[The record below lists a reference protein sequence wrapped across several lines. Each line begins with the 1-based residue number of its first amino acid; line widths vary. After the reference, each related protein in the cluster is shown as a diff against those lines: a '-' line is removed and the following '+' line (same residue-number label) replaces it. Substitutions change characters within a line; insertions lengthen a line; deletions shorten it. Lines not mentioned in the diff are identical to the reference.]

1 MRKRR
6 WLMWQGLI
14 VPSLE
19 RFIVT
24 PSDHGFELS
33 GLLLRTHEEA
43 PHVARYTI
51 RVDEGCLTQAVEVEL
66 ENGGQRAL
74 RLTRGADGQW
84 TKDGQALPGFED
96 CVDVDLEWSPSTNT
110 LPIRR
115 LNLAIGTKASMTAA
129 WIRFPTLEVQRLD
142 QSYERLAEHRYRY
155 QSGQFSADL
164 EVDDEGWVLR
174 YGNNWALVATS
185 G

>member
-14 VPSLE
+14 APGLE

-24 PSDHGFELS
+24 PLDRGFELS
-33 GLLLRTHEEA
+33 GLILQAHEEA
-43 PHVARYTI
+43 PYLVRYTI
-51 RVDEGCLTQAVEVEL
+51 RVDQSWTTQALEVEL

-74 RLTRGADGQW
+74 SLSRGADGHW
-84 TKDGQALPGFED
+84 TKDGQALPGFD
-96 CVDVDLEWSPSTNT
+96 GCVDIDIEWSPSTNT

-115 LNLAIGTKASMTAA
+115 LHLASGAKAAVTAA
-129 WIRFPTLEVQRLD
+129 WIRFPTLDVQRLE
-142 QSYERLAEHRYRY
+142 QSYERLADGRYRY
-155 QSGQFSADL
+155 QAGQFTADL
-164 EVDDEGWVLR
+164 EVDDDGWVVR

>member
-24 PSDHGFELS
+24 PSDPGFEMS
-33 GLLLRTHEEA
+33 GLLLQAHEDA

-51 RVDEGCLTQAVEVEL
+51 QVDVAWVTQAVEVEL
-66 ENGGQRAL
+66 EDGGQRAL
-74 RLTRGADGQW
+74 RLTRGADGRW
-84 TKDGQALPGFED
+84 TKDGQPLPGFED

-142 QSYERLAEHRYRY
+142 QSYERLAEDRYRY
-155 QSGQFSADL
+155 QSGQFSANL
-164 EVDDEGWVLR
+164 AVDHEGWVLR

>member
-24 PSDHGFELS
+24 PLDHGFELS
-33 GLLLRTHEEA
+33 GLILQAHEEA
-43 PHVARYTI
+43 PYVARYTI
-51 RVDEGCLTQAVEVEL
+51 RVDEVWMTQTVEVEL
-66 ENGGQRAL
+66 ENGGQRAR
-74 RLTRGADGQW
+74 RLSRAADGHW
-84 TKDGQALPGFED
+84 TKDGQALPGFEN

-115 LNLAIGTKASMTAA
+115 LNLATGTKAAMTAA

-142 QSYERLAEHRYRY
+142 QSYERLAGHRYRY

-164 EVDDEGWVLR
+164 EVDGEGWVLR
-174 YGNNWALVATS
+174 YGNNWALVAS